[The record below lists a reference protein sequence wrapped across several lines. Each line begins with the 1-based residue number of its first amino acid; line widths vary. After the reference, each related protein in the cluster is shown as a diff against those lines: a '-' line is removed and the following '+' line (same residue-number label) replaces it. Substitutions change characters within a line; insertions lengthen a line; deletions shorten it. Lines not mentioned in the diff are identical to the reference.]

1 MASGR
6 QNFSYHAGMQFNPIK
21 QPTLRAIQYVPVV
34 LLCLGSVG
42 LVGLQNRPIG
52 LGILAAGL
60 ISLALLPR
68 IFARNLALLYGAV
81 ALLGFTPINTDI
93 GNTHL
98 LLMGV
103 PLILTVAVPYIISRY
118 GYGDYLVRFPFHHG
132 RRWFRSELAY
142 ILVSAV
148 VAYLFLP
155 FYFAQTGAY
164 LNWTVE
170 PGFNNLARL
179 FVGTNV
185 LAIWDE
191 LFFVSVCLGVLRVF
205 MPFRWANIAQAVL
218 WTSFLYE
225 LGFKSWGIVM
235 VFLLAL
241 LQGYIFNRTDS
252 LLYVITI
259 HLVIDLFLFLA
270 LIHAYHPDWMPIFVN

>member
-1 MASGR
+1 MNQPSVNA
-6 QNFSYHAGMQFNPIK
+6 AK
-21 QPTLRAIQYVPVV
+21 QPELTPLQYLPVI
-34 LLCLGSVG
+34 LLCLGSVA
-42 LVGLQNRPIG
+42 LVGLQNRPVG
-52 LGILAAGL
+52 LAVLAAGL
-60 ISLALLPR
+60 VSLVLLPK
-68 IFARNLALLYGAV
+68 IFARNLALLYGAI
-81 ALLGFTPINTDI
+81 ALLGFTPINTDT
-93 GNTHL
+93 GNVHL
-98 LLMGV
+98 LLMGI
-103 PLILTVAVPYIISRY
+103 PLVLTVAVPYILSRY
-118 GYGDYLVRFPFHHG
+118 TYGDRLVRFPFHHG

-155 FYFAQTGAY
+155 FYFAQTDAY

-170 PGFNNLARL
+170 PGFDGLARL
-179 FVGTNV
+179 FVGTNA

-205 MPFRWANIAQAVL
+205 MPFRWANITQAIL

-225 LGFKSWGIVM
+225 LGFQSWGILM

-270 LIHAYHPDWMPIFVN
+270 LIHAYHPDWMPIFITGR